1 MTAYDARICDGSSD
15 VCASDLQHQY
25 SKTGEYGAWIHNA
38 VLMPIITLITVL
50 VLVLLIVVEVRY
62 NRLANPVAS
71 KTSHTTLITMY
82 WRSEARRVGQ
92 ESVSTCC
99 TRCRRSH

>member
-50 VLVLLIVVEVRY
+50 VLVLLLVVAVRY
-62 NRLANPVAS
+62 NRRANPVAF
-71 KTSHTTLITMY
+71 KTSDNTLLEVI
-82 WRSEARRVGQ
+82 WRSAERPGGN
-92 ESVSTCC
+92 ECGSMG
-99 TRCRRSH
+99 RSRGSP